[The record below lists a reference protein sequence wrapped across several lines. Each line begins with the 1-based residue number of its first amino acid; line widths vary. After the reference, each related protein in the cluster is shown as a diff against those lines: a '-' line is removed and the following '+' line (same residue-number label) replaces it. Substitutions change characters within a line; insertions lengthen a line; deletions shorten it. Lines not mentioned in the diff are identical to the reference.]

1 MTDPLGSPDHL
12 LFHLRNLERKAERV
26 KTKGPTAL
34 VEKAHAA
41 YDDYISS
48 LDRQRIEQL
57 DLVSAVDS
65 LNGYVDI
72 AKELEGSDALFNWRS
87 DYASSIVPEF
97 FCRLVDVVLAK
108 RGIEYFL
115 VTKNAVVDLTVSAS
129 RSGGWQVRHKNQDF
143 CIGLRKDSLIV
154 DDNEVDFVV
163 PIVAA
168 EFKTNIDINKLNG
181 LDFSAERLK
190 RSFPE
195 ARYFLF
201 TETIDFSLSDNF
213 AAMEID
219 EVFVLRKQMRSLSR
233 KSKAPLEADVFVVGV
248 QQVVEIVC
256 QKYEGG
262 EHVYDR
268 LVSGKLINF
277 SGEE

>member
-1 MTDPLGSPDHL
+1 MIDPLDSPEHL
-12 LFHLRNLERKAERV
+12 LFHSRNLEQKKKRVIKGGPKELVDKACQAYASYV
-26 KTKGPTAL
+26 SKLDKTNIEDLNFDAA
-34 VEKAHAA
+34 VE
-41 YDDYISS
+41 
-48 LDRQRIEQL
+48 
-57 DLVSAVDS
+57 S
-65 LNGYVDI
+65 LNLYVDE
-72 AKELEGSDALFNWRS
+72 AKVLESSHSLFNWRS
-87 DYASSIVPEF
+87 DYASSIIPEF
-97 FCRLVDVVLAK
+97 FCRLIDAVLSK

-115 VTKNAVVDLTVSAS
+115 VTKNAVVDLTVSAA

-143 CIGLRKDSLIV
+143 CVGLRKDSLIV
-154 DDNEVDFVV
+154 DGNEMNFVV

-195 ARYFLF
+195 ASYFLF

-219 EVFVLRKQMRSLSR
+219 EVFVLRKQMRSVSR
-233 KSKAPLEADVFVVGV
+233 KTKAPLEASVFLEGV
-248 QQVVEIVC
+248 QQVVDIVC
-256 QKYEGG
+256 QKSEGG

-268 LVSGKLINF
+268 LASGKLINF
-277 SGEE
+277 KGAK

>member
-1 MTDPLGSPDHL
+1 MTDPLGSPEHL
-12 LFHLRNLERKAERV
+12 LFHFRNLERKIERV
-26 KTKGPTAL
+26 KTSGPKDL
-34 VEKAHAA
+34 VKQA
-41 YDDYISS
+41 YNAYMGYVTE
-48 LDRQRIEQL
+48 LDRASIENM
-57 DLVSAVDS
+57 DFEGAVES
-65 LNGYVDI
+65 LNSYVDE
-72 AKELEGSDALFNWRS
+72 AKALESAHPLFNWRS
-87 DYASSIVPEF
+87 DYASSIIPEF
-97 FCRLVDVVLAK
+97 FCRLVDTVLSK

-129 RSGGWQVRHKNQDF
+129 RSGGWQVRHKDQDF

-154 DDNEVDFVV
+154 DGKEMGFVV

-181 LDFSAERLK
+181 LDFSADRLK

-195 ARYFLF
+195 ASYFLF

-219 EVFVLRKQMRSLSR
+219 EVFVLRKQMRSVSR
-233 KSKAPLEADVFVVGV
+233 KKKAPLEASVFVEGV
-248 QQVVEIVC
+248 HQVVDIVC

-268 LVSGKLINF
+268 LASGKLINF
-277 SGEE
+277 RDDK